1 MFMIYAK
8 AVSKNNEVSPLML
21 MVKNRTGLMELI
33 LKKIN
38 PQARSNMLGQA
49 YFVGVL
55 SLIDTIFGAKMEKI
69 LGDMNVDEV
78 VRDAILYDKGILGEI
93 YALVRDIEQFD
104 TKKVAAFEQK
114 YALAESSLHDLML
127 ESMREVT
134 IFEDALR

>member
-1 MFMIYAK
+1 
-8 AVSKNNEVSPLML
+8 
-21 MVKNRTGLMELI
+21 
-33 LKKIN
+33 
-38 PQARSNMLGQA
+38 MLGQA

-134 IFEDALR
+134 IFEDALK